1 MRDVILSCYKH
12 MSSRLAPQFRVE
24 YAKGLR
30 AFVDVYPELD
40 QCARVAQR
48 LSRLCGTD
56 IGHAEAMEIVRK
68 FDLLYRERR
77 ARISM
82 DRSWLFPLGSVPMLS
97 LDNLEH
103 WASDNQ
109 IAAGKVLK
117 NILSDNGVHV
127 PDFIAICLNPTAGI
141 AGPGNLRIFDPR
153 PGTVMAVHSAIH
165 DSYGYAKLYHGMGV
179 GYNYMQS
186 WLDIFPTTS
195 PRSGQ
200 ISGIWYCYWH
210 RPRMDVGRDRDD

>member
-1 MRDVILSCYKH
+1 MRNRYRC
-12 MSSRLAPQFRVE
+12 E
-24 YAKGLR
+24 
-30 AFVDVYPELD
+30 
-40 QCARVAQR
+40 
-48 LSRLCGTD
+48 
-56 IGHAEAMEIVRK
+56 EAMEIVRK

-82 DRSWLFPLGSVPMLS
+82 DRSWMFPLGSVPMLS
-97 LDNLEH
+97 LDNIEH

-153 PGTVMAVHSAIH
+153 PGTVMAVTLQYTTVTVMLSCTTIWGL
-165 DSYGYAKLYHGMGV
+165 DTTICSHGWIYFQLRAREPGRYPV
-179 GYNYMQS
+179 
-186 WLDIFPTTS
+186 
-195 PRSGQ
+195 SGTVT
-200 ISGIWYCYWH
+200 GI
-210 RPRMDVGRDRDD
+210 DRDD